1 MVLSIYISYSVP
13 RGVRYIDKPYRLSLE
28 HHHLVSQP
36 SLTAL
41 LCTLTELTSLT
52 RFTSLTIF
60 TMFTL
65 SITLTVF
72 IRFTIFT
79 ITSHIKKK
87 NDRRNSGG
95 TPRQKFNLIEIWH
108 FIFYILHRPR
118 DPWTNGPIDQWTNRQ
133 ETLATLWK
141 EKHIGTLDYWNIGT
155 LEHLNLWIFEQSH
168 SILFK
173 WLRVTLVT
181 SIASMDWVK
190 IWKSCT
196 CSRTTSL

>member
-36 SLTAL
+36 SLIAL
-41 LCTLTELTSLT
+41 RCTLTELTSLT

-108 FIFYILHRPR
+108 LTFDI
-118 DPWTNGPIDQWTNRQ
+118 WTFEHLNIWTFG
-133 ETLATLWK
+133 
-141 EKHIGTLDYWNIGT
+141 HLDIWTFGHMDIWTFEHWNIGT
-155 LEHLNLWIFEQSH
+155 LEHSISINQHLVTSIAL
-168 SILFK
+168 ILFK
-173 WLRVTLVT
+173 RLRVTLVI
-181 SIASMDWVK
+181 SIALMDCHSQWKYDKVDLYVK
-190 IWKSCT
+190 
-196 CSRTTSL
+196 